1 MVLKQM
7 TARKKQIQYDELL
20 EHFGVRIAES
30 LQKAEILIKTNKK
43 AGNKSIIEFISTL
56 PCKTV

>member
-30 LQKAEILIKTNKK
+30 LQKSRDSNK
-43 AGNKSIIEFISTL
+43 NQ
-56 PCKTV
+56 